1 MSDKVVLGQMI
12 KKLRKEKRITQ
23 EALAE
28 KLGLKQSAITGYE
41 TGVSSPSFDGLV
53 KMADVFEVSL
63 DHLVYGHPENDH
75 ISTSDNHK
83 TDEQIRY
90 VSKDE
95 QISILIKDLSLR
107 MDELQECKAE
117 VKRLKNGGPAVYGK

>member
-63 DHLVYGHPENDH
+63 DHLVYGHPEDDH
-75 ISTSDNHK
+75 ISTSDK
-83 TDEQIRY
+83 LKAEEQIRY

-107 MDELQECKAE
+107 MDELQECKEE
-117 VKRLKNGGPAVYGK
+117 VKRLKNGGTAVYGN